1 MKDLV
6 HVQVEIFRFA
16 GIPCRVHSRS
26 ASQGIDLETGV
37 VRKAV
42 AAFEG
47 MDEFGFLT
55 GVLLQ
60 RVTRLGDVFGDSEI
74 RRSVQFEALSQDF
87 RRFAELSAVAG
98 CKNYLGHVIMILI
111 QR

>member
-1 MKDLV
+1 MD
-6 HVQVEIFRFA
+6 
-16 GIPCRVHSRS
+16 
-26 ASQGIDLETGV
+26 
-37 VRKAV
+37 VRKLSRRKREGIGAAV
-42 AAFEG
+42 VLAG

-87 RRFAELSAVAG
+87 RRFAELSAVAV
-98 CKNYLGHVIMILI
+98 CDYTL
-111 QR
+111 